1 MPFIKDY
8 IDTFLSKT
16 VHLFRKSS
24 KDYDIIIGQ
33 LLIKRNIISKNQL
46 DNALNEQ
53 KIKLVELGK
62 AVKLGEIIVELG
74 YATEKEL
81 VDIINEHYNI
91 SVTSL
96 SDNIQQLIKKK
107 RGSFIEKLPAPIIPI
122 WLKLS
127 VATMLIIVIT
137 VFSIS
142 YVVLG
147 KQQEMLYQQTLKIGK
162 VSINNYA
169 YNARIPLLEN
179 NILQLN
185 TVIKGASNIEGL
197 IYAAILDHN
206 RVIKAH
212 SNFNKIGTDFKKF
225 GNVEEVTQ
233 EDGIVYFTSKLISGK
248 RVIHLSKPIVFDGKR
263 LGAVHVG
270 VSIDFIEHEIVS
282 ERVSII
288 IMTIIVVL
296 LGTVIAVFFGFK
308 FAGPITKLVVA
319 TQEIGKGNYNY
330 KIKMKRNDEIGT
342 LAIAFNKMSEDL
354 LKKSFMQESFGK
366 YVGFEVL
373 NMIMANPEDSWL
385 KGRKNEATILF
396 LDVRGFTFYS
406 ATKDPEEIVEE
417 LNEYFEIVTNIV
429 IEYGGYIDK
438 FIGDAVLA
446 VFGVPIHN
454 RRHIERGVQAAVMIQ
469 KELIK
474 TGNIKDN
481 KLLASVG
488 IGIDSGVVI
497 SGNIGTQVK
506 MEYTVIGDP
515 VNIASR
521 LNKLAE
527 SGEIVISR
535 KVLENVEKLVE
546 VEALPP
552 QGIKGVAG
560 KVETFRVLGIVD
572 RQQQPDIL

>member
-8 IDTFLSKT
+8 IDIFLSKT
-16 VHLFRKSS
+16 VHFFRKSS

-33 LLIKRNIISKNQL
+33 LLSKKNIISKDQL

-53 KIKLVELGK
+53 NVKLVEFGK

-74 YATEKEL
+74 YATEKNL
-81 VDIINEHYNI
+81 IDIINEYYNI

-96 SDNIQQLIKKK
+96 SDNIQQLIKEK

-127 VATMLIIVIT
+127 VATMIIIVIT

-142 YVVLG
+142 YVMLG

-162 VSINNYA
+162 VSLNNYA
-169 YNARIPLLEN
+169 YNARIPLLED

-225 GNVEEVTQ
+225 GNVEKVAIEKGV
-233 EDGIVYFTSKLISGK
+233 VYFTSKLISGE
-248 RVIHLSKPIVFDGKR
+248 RVMHLSKPILFNDKK

-270 VSIDFIEHEIVS
+270 VSIDFIEHEISS

-288 IMTIIVVL
+288 IMTIVVAFL
-296 LGTVIAVFFGFK
+296 STVVAVFLGFR
-308 FAGPITKLVVA
+308 FSGPITKLVVA
-319 TQEIGKGNYNY
+319 TQEIGKGNYKY
-330 KIKMKRNDEIGT
+330 KIKMKRNDELGN

-354 LKKSFMQESFGK
+354 LRKSFMQESFGK
-366 YVGFEVL
+366 YVGCEVL
-373 NMIMANPEDSWL
+373 NMIMANPEDAWL

-396 LDVRGFTFYS
+396 LDIRGFTSYS
-406 ATKDPEEIVEE
+406 ATKDPEVIVEE
-417 LNEYFEIVTNIV
+417 LNEYFEIVTNI
-429 IEYGGYIDK
+429 IIDYGGYIDK

-454 RRHIERGVQAAVMIQ
+454 KRHVERGVQAAVEIQ
-469 KELIK
+469 KKLFK
-474 TGNIKDN
+474 AGNNKKN
-481 KLLASVG
+481 KLLTSVG

-506 MEYTVIGDP
+506 MEYTVIGDS

-521 LNKLAE
+521 LSGLAK

-535 KVLENVEKLVE
+535 NVFEQVRKLVK
-546 VEALPP
+546 VDALPP
-552 QGIKGVAG
+552 QKIKGVAG
-560 KVETFRVLGIVD
+560 KVETFKVRSIID
-572 RQQQPDIL
+572 RQQRPDLI

>member
-1 MPFIKDY
+1 M
-8 IDTFLSKT
+8 
-16 VHLFRKSS
+16 
-24 KDYDIIIGQ
+24 GQ
-33 LLIKRNIISKNQL
+33 LLIKKNIISKDQL

-53 KIKLVELGK
+53 KVKLVELGK
-62 AVKLGEIIVELG
+62 AVKLGEIIVGLG
-74 YATEKEL
+74 YATEENL
-81 VDIINEHYNI
+81 IDIINEYYNI

-96 SDNIQQLIKKK
+96 SDNIQQLIKKR
-107 RGSFIEKLPAPIIPI
+107 RGSFIEKLPAPSIPI

-127 VATMLIIVIT
+127 VATMIIIVIT
-137 VFSIS
+137 VFAIS

-147 KQQEMLYQQTLKIGK
+147 KQREILYQQTLKIGK
-162 VSINNYA
+162 VSLNNYA

-185 TVIKGASNIEGL
+185 TVINGASNIEGL

-225 GNVEEVTQ
+225 DNVEEVTQ

-248 RVIHLSKPIVFDGKR
+248 RVMHLSKPIVFNDKR

-270 VSIDFIEHEIVS
+270 VSIDFIEHEIIS

-296 LGTVIAVFFGFK
+296 LSTVIAVFFGFR

-330 KIKMKRNDEIGT
+330 KIKMKRNDELGN

-354 LKKSFMQESFGK
+354 LRKSFMQESFGK

-396 LDVRGFTFYS
+396 LDVRGFTSYS

-429 IEYGGYIDK
+429 IDYGGYIDK

-454 RRHIERGVQAAVMIQ
+454 RRHIERGIQAAVLIQ

-474 TGNIKDN
+474 TGNVKDN
-481 KLLASVG
+481 KLLTSVG

-506 MEYTVIGDP
+506 MEYTVIGDS

-521 LNKLAE
+521 LNGLAK

-560 KVETFRVLGIVD
+560 KVETFRVRSIVD
-572 RQQQPDIL
+572 RQQQPDLI